1 MNLEGFNSEIIDLE
15 PSTPSKLALKHNK
28 EMLGNI
34 PPPPP
39 PLPGNLSSSPVKI
52 NPLDL
57 QNVKLKKT
65 IVKPKEKMK
74 EVKDLRI
81 PTKNQLL
88 EQLKNLK
95 KSKS

>member
-1 MNLEGFNSEIIDLE
+1 
-15 PSTPSKLALKHNK
+15 
-28 EMLGNI
+28 MLGNIPI

-39 PLPGNLSSSPVKI
+39 PPLGTALPIKI

-65 IVKPKEKMK
+65 IIKPKEKM

-95 KSKS
+95 KT